1 MYVSFY
7 ALITHEM
14 FSLFTMSLNSPRF
27 PILSPSFVLQEEGKD
42 FLVYLTPSTAGAQ
55 SSV

>member
-7 ALITHEM
+7 ALIMHEM